1 MIANKTIN
9 GSQLLDL
16 SITFLSK
23 ELIDGISG
31 VSTISSYLIT
41 KSSAGHFMKFQ
52 TFISL
57 TALITPTKP
66 CA

>member
-1 MIANKTIN
+1 MIANKTVN

-41 KSSAGHFMKFQ
+41 K
-52 TFISL
+52 
-57 TALITPTKP
+57 
-66 CA
+66 

>member
-1 MIANKTIN
+1 MIANKTVN

-31 VSTISSYLIT
+31 ASTSHHI
-41 KSSAGHFMKFQ
+41 
-52 TFISL
+52 
-57 TALITPTKP
+57 
-66 CA
+66 

>member
-1 MIANKTIN
+1 MIANKTVN

-31 VSTISSYLIT
+31 VSIISSYLIT
-41 KSSAGHFMKFQ
+41 KSSAGHSMKFQ
-52 TFISL
+52 MFISL
-57 TALITPTKP
+57 AALITPTKP